1 MRRHVFEKSLG
12 VLGLIL
18 AWIMVPAMLHAGE
31 GSAKSYLEALRS
43 DNQQARHEALYWLGD
58 QGEMSVVGELVS
70 VLQTSDPISREL
82 AETAIWAVWS
92 RSGDA
97 NVDEMLRTGSN
108 LLASGRFVQSIEF
121 FDQII
126 LRQPD
131 FAEGYNKRATAWY
144 YLGEFQR
151 SLDDI
156 RATMD
161 RNPHHFGALS
171 GAGLCMV
178 ALKRYQ
184 EALFFIDKALK
195 INPNMGSMRTLAE
208 KIRRV
213 AKQKL
218 L

>member
-1 MRRHVFEKSLG
+1 MRRQMFNSFLG

-18 AWIMVPAMLHAGE
+18 AWMAVPAMLHAE
-31 GSAKSYLEALRS
+31 EESTKSYLEALRS
-43 DNQQARHEALYWLGD
+43 ANQLERHEILNWLGD
-58 QGEMSVVGELVS
+58 HGDMSAVGELVS
-70 VLQTSDPISREL
+70 VLQTSDPISRKL
-82 AETAIWAVWS
+82 AETAMWAIWS

-97 NVDEMLRTGSN
+97 HVDKMLIVGSN
-108 LLASGRFVQSIEF
+108 LLAAGRFAKSIEI
-121 FDQII
+121 FDLII
-126 LRQPD
+126 IEQPE

-144 YLGEFQR
+144 YLGQFQR

-161 RNPHHFGALS
+161 RNPNHFGALS

-178 ALKRYQ
+178 ALERYQ
-184 EALFFIDKALK
+184 EALFFIDKALE

-208 KIRRV
+208 KIRGA